1 MRKREDPAAPGNQ
14 DRRNLWVPLALPAL
28 PPPRALPSFSSG
40 SGAFPAQHSQ
50 QVPSPMD
57 KIQPTVPEQ
66 LPSLPQWSWL
76 GQSEPDLSIFLVR
89 RAAPRSVPAGPH
101 PSGSS
106 SGPGVEGSRA
116 VTRLRY
122 QGQELGGGRH
132 TPAHLGYGLCSVSDR
147 YVRIKLQ

>member
-28 PPPRALPSFSSG
+28 SPPRALPSFSSG
-40 SGAFPAQHSQ
+40 SGAFPAQPAGAQPNGQDSAHSPRAAAFPAP
-50 QVPSPMD
+50 VVLAG
-57 KIQPTVPEQ
+57 TE
-66 LPSLPQWSWL
+66 
-76 GQSEPDLSIFLVR
+76 GQSDLSILLVR